1 MKKKFYVSLVMLL
14 VVALAFAGCSAKEEA
29 AAPATGGEATEVA
42 ETPEYPTKKLDFIA
56 PGGAGGGWDL
66 TIRTTAK
73 VLQDTSLVD
82 VPMPITN
89 KPGGGGGVT
98 LAHMQTLEGN
108 DDTVVVYSSPLL
120 LINLNGSTE
129 LGYKDTTPLARLIA
143 DYGAFVVPKESKYTS
158 ITEIMDALKADPKSV
173 KIGGNSSVG
182 SMDHIQF
189 LMMAKAA
196 GVENLKEID
205 YVSFQDGGAT
215 AQILGGHVDLL
226 STGLGDVEGLLE
238 SGDLKALAHTADKRV
253 GEGFMAEIPTCK
265 ELGIDGVFI
274 NWRGLFGA
282 PDMPEYAVQYW
293 EETLAKMVET
303 PEWDEACKKNGWDKI
318 YQDSEEFTAFLEMV
332 NGEYEII
339 LKEIGM
345 IQ

>member
-1 MKKKFYVSLVMLL
+1 MKKKFYLPLVALL
-14 VVALAFAGCSAKEEA
+14 SAALAFTGCAAKEEA
-29 AAPATGGEATEVA
+29 APADDQGAAAVE
-42 ETPEYPTKKLDFIA
+42 ETASYPEGVLDFIA

-73 VLQDTSLVD
+73 VLQDANLVD

-98 LAHMQTLEGN
+98 LAHMQTQKGG
-108 DDTVVVYSSPLL
+108 DDMVVVYSSPLL

-129 LGYKDTTPLARLIA
+129 LSYKDTTPLARLIA
-143 DYGAFVVPKESKYTS
+143 DYGAFVVAKDSEYTS
-158 ITEIMDALKADPKSV
+158 ITEIMDALKEDPKSV
-173 KIGGNSSVG
+173 KIGGNSAVG

-205 YVSFQDGGAT
+205 YVSFQDGSAT

-226 STGLGDVEGLLE
+226 STGLGDVGGLLE
-238 SGDLKALAHTADKRV
+238 SGDLRCLAQTADKRV
-253 GEGFMAEIPTCK
+253 GADFMAEIPSCK
-265 ELGIDGVFI
+265 ELGIDGVFV
-274 NWRGLFGA
+274 NWRGLFGPPEM
-282 PDMPEYAVQYW
+282 PDYAVEYW
-293 EETLAKMVET
+293 EDTLAAMVET
-303 PEWDEACKKNGWDKI
+303 DEWKEASKNNGWDII
-318 YQDSEEFTAFLEMV
+318 YQDSAEFTSFLEEV
-332 NGEYEII
+332 NTEYETI
-339 LKEIGM
+339 LKDIGM